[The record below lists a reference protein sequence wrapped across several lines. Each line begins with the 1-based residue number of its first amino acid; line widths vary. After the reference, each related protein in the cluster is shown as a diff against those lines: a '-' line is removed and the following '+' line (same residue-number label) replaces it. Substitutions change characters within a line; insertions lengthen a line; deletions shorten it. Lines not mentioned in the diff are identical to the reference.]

1 MPLSESLLVALFTM
15 AVVFAV
21 LILLWVIIRLFS
33 SMIRVIERDKGKKS
47 SEVNY

>member
-15 AVVFAV
+15 AVVFTV